1 MAFSSAQDPP
11 RAKSALA
18 NRSLHPT
25 FFRTISSDSYQGH
38 VFVQALRHFGWDQFN
53 LVNIN
58 DQYGVSI
65 EQVIRADAQTA
76 GNLTVAT
83 HHIMAVCDDRE
94 IGALIADLASSPSR
108 IVVMAMQPQLGA
120 RIMAA
125 AYDHGFDSSW
135 VWLGTEF
142 FSSVNEVLNDM
153 TRTTT
158 PARAQG
164 LRRFFDGLVVVW
176 PEELAW
182 GDPTFEA
189 WVQAYRAS
197 FTDDVI
203 LTETYHLFTQA
214 CLEAHVR
221 GILKLV
227 QTYGADAVQRRAT
240 NATLAEYLVSFNSST
255 GLMAYT
261 ENGDRKGYYQLLNQQ
276 DGALVPV
283 MSIDAQF
290 QFSSIANAT
299 LRFPGNRTTIPPWH
313 PTFLVDVPDYSQPG
327 VMVTLVVAG
336 ILVMVTLAAWAM
348 FVVYRRSKRV
358 RHHGLP
364 IVSTLCFSIA
374 LALTTPFFAAG
385 NPTVVTCNA
394 QWATIVVGFGL
405 TMASL
410 AIRSYRIA
418 KVLDNRVLAKSQS
431 LGTRSLMARMLAL
444 PLVQVV
450 LLAIAYVVAPLVPA
464 KTVANSLVVVSCA
477 IPSGSVNRIL
487 SGGAAGLDLL
497 LFLIVVMLTLK
508 IRGIHMAYQESRWI
522 LFALNLV
529 LITTVISL
537 PLYFLYAENAVHSFY
552 IRSVGIMVTD
562 EWFQ

>member
-1 MAFSSAQDPP
+1 
-11 RAKSALA
+11 
-18 NRSLHPT
+18 
-25 FFRTISSDSYQGH
+25 
-38 VFVQALRHFGWDQFN
+38 
-53 LVNIN
+53 
-58 DQYGVSI
+58 
-65 EQVIRADAQTA
+65 
-76 GNLTVAT
+76 
-83 HHIMAVCDDRE
+83 
-94 IGALIADLASSPSR
+94 
-108 IVVMAMQPQLGA
+108 
-120 RIMAA
+120 
-125 AYDHGFDSSW
+125 
-135 VWLGTEF
+135 
-142 FSSVNEVLNDM
+142 
-153 TRTTT
+153 
-158 PARAQG
+158 
-164 LRRFFDGLVVVW
+164 
-176 PEELAW
+176 
-182 GDPTFEA
+182 
-189 WVQAYRAS
+189 
-197 FTDDVI
+197 
-203 LTETYHLFTQA
+203 
-214 CLEAHVR
+214 
-221 GILKLV
+221 
-227 QTYGADAVQRRAT
+227 
-240 NATLAEYLVSFNSST
+240 
-255 GLMAYT
+255 
-261 ENGDRKGYYQLLNQQ
+261 
-276 DGALVPV
+276 

-487 SGGAAGLDLL
+487 SGGAAGLDLYL
-497 LFLIVVMLTLK
+497 LTLSRVVRLDEWVPVTRLDLTAIEFPRPRK
-508 IRGIHMAYQESRWI
+508 TKATGTGAKGKGATPAKGGRVANKGGAATNKGGAATRSGGSSVKRKASAMDLDTPVPAARRSVAPKGGRSTPTPLGNVDSDSDSDAASSLPAHEAMDEVGVVTLTPDRGGMPHAREGTVDSH
-522 LFALNLV
+522 ALHDDGMSV
-529 LITTVISL
+529 TTADPATTVNGDSQQ
-537 PLYFLYAENAVHSFY
+537 PGFSKSAEREKLRTGRVDDAV
-552 IRSVGIMVTD
+552 RVGDLARQET
-562 EWFQ
+562 